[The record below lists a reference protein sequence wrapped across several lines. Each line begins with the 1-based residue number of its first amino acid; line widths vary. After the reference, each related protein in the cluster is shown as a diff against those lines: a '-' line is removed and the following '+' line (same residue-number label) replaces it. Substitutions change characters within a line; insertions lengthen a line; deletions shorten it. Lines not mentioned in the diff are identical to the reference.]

1 MQKVAEV
8 RAQGGGRGRCWVHPG
23 LSAPGEEALHM
34 IWRIIKL
41 LSRGHF
47 SHETSIEIIFTR
59 EKNFTA
65 VEGPP

>member
-1 MQKVAEV
+1 M
-8 RAQGGGRGRCWVHPG
+8 HPG